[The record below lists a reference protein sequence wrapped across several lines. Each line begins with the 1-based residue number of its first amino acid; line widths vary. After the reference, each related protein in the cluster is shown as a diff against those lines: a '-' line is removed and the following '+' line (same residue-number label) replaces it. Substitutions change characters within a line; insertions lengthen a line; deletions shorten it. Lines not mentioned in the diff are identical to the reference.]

1 MKIVWMG
8 KMMMKMMRMKIV
20 RMMMTRKRSG
30 KRTIRMKKRRTT
42 MDTRIS
48 IGNNRD
54 VQKKENINPN
64 YNYKQTSLL
73 SSFSV

>member
-1 MKIVWMG
+1 MMMLRAVMMRMKIVWMG

-20 RMMMTRKRSG
+20 RMTRKRSG

-54 VQKKENINPN
+54 VQKI
-64 YNYKQTSLL
+64 
-73 SSFSV
+73 